1 MDLSSL
7 NSQQREAVEHIDGPC
22 CVVAGAGSGKTRVLT
37 YRVANLVNMGV
48 PAKNILAVTFTRK
61 AAGEMQERLQPLI
74 GDAALEDLNVGTFH
88 SICYRILRDEWRAFG
103 QTPFEPAQEHW
114 VKRTI
119 RTILEPPS
127 KNNPQGMNWGLDVAS
142 AIGFISWQKNNMITP
157 DDRLDLRG
165 ADPFL
170 EMRFQNLYKQYELAK
185 DREHKLD
192 FDDMLLWCYQLLRDN
207 PAVLRKYRSAFRYIL
222 VDEFQDT
229 NLAQYEILKL
239 LAEPEHNV
247 FVVGDA
253 RQAIYGWRAA
263 RVEFILE
270 FERTWP
276 GARVIILETNYR
288 SSQNI
293 VELSNA
299 FIHNSSIKYPGEC
312 KPHKGASVEPI
323 YLASET
329 EDDEAAQITE
339 EIKALIENKE
349 YEYKDFAILYR
360 TNAQSRAFEDALIA
374 AGIPYV
380 VLGAIGFYNR
390 KEVKDIIAYL
400 RILADPNDDEAIR
413 RVINVPTR
421 YLGKAFLTAAREYS
435 QREGISLLDA
445 IQECPEARQHRYRG
459 ARDFIWCID
468 QLRRL
473 QDKCSVAELTIQV
486 RKITGYDAW
495 LAETEGVT
503 DGADNQRLENL
514 DALAAAAARFGK
526 LEDFLFYVEQAASK
540 PTDPETGGDKVQL
553 MTLHRS
559 KGLEFPVVFLAGMVQ
574 GLLPHRKSCVY
585 IDGELVPES
594 IEEERRLCY
603 VGITRAKERL
613 YLSTFEAYQGRPV
626 GRSMFLDEIRPV
638 EMEMACNQ

>member
-1 MDLSSL
+1 M
-7 NSQQREAVEHIDGPC
+7 DGPC

-37 YRVANLVNMGV
+37 YRVANLVEHGI
-48 PAKNILAVTFTRK
+48 PAQNILTVTFTRK

-88 SICYRILRDEWRAFG
+88 SICYRILRDEWRASS
-103 QTPFEPAQEHW
+103 QPAFEPAQEGW
-114 VKRTI
+114 QKRTI
-119 RTILEPPS
+119 RKILDDIHMDIDIS
-127 KNNPQGMNWGLDVAS
+127 QIL
-142 AIGFISWQKNNMITP
+142 GFISWQKNNLITP
-157 DDRLDLRG
+157 NKPLDLLG
-165 ADPFL
+165 APPFMEERL
-170 EMRFQNLYKQYELAK
+170 RQVYRLYEQAK
-185 DREHKLD
+185 RQEQKLD
-192 FDDMLLWCYQLLRDN
+192 FDDMLLWCYQLLKDN
-207 PAVLRKYRSAFRYIL
+207 PAVLLKYQLQFRYIL

-239 LAEPEHNV
+239 LAEPGHNV

-270 FERTWP
+270 FEKTWP
-276 GARVIILETNYR
+276 GARVIILEMNYR
-288 SSQNI
+288 SSENI
-293 VELSNA
+293 VNLSNA

-312 KPHKGASVEPI
+312 KAHKGASIEPI

-329 EDDEAAQITE
+329 EDDEAAQIAE
-339 EIKALIENKE
+339 EIKALVKE
-349 YEYKDFAILYR
+349 EYRYSDIAILYR
-360 TNAQSRAFEDALIA
+360 TNAQSRAFEDALIS

-380 VLGAIGFYNR
+380 ILGAVGFYNR
-390 KEVKDIIAYL
+390 KEVKDILAYL
-400 RILADPNDDEAIR
+400 RILQDPTDEEAIS
-413 RVINVPTR
+413 RVLNVPTR
-421 YLGKAFLTAAREYS
+421 YLGKAFLTAAREYAR
-435 QREGISLLDA
+435 RERIPLLEA

-459 ARDFIWCID
+459 AKDFIWCIE

-473 QDKCSVAELTIQV
+473 QDSCSVAELTMQV
-486 RKITGYDAW
+486 RKITGYDSW
-495 LAETEGVT
+495 LIETEGEA

-526 LEDFLFYVEQAASK
+526 LQDFLFYVEQAASK
-540 PTDPETGGDKVQL
+540 PTDPKTGGDKVQL

-603 VGITRAKERL
+603 VGMTRAKERL
-613 YLSTFEAYQGRPV
+613 YLSTFEAYQGRSV
-626 GRSMFLDEIRPV
+626 GRSVFLDEIRPV
-638 EMEMACNQ
+638 ELEMVCNQ